1 MRSLGSRADGERLE
15 RMKASATWADERFH
29 NVYPILPGLRDPA
42 ATMSSTDPVWGRE
55 HHRGDLRV
63 RNASSRFRSRF
74 DRCRT
79 LTSSYLLH
87 VDRL

>member
-42 ATMSSTDPVWGRE
+42 ATMSSV
-55 HHRGDLRV
+55 
-63 RNASSRFRSRF
+63 ASDACHA
-74 DRCRT
+74 DRCGR
-79 LTSSYLLH
+79 
-87 VDRL
+87 

>member
-1 MRSLGSRADGERLE
+1 MSPLEAWGKPPGSGLR
-15 RMKASATWADERFH
+15 ATWLGHSTVLIEID
-29 NVYPILPGLRDPA
+29 GLRA
-42 ATMSSTDPVWGRE
+42 LTDPVWGRE